1 MSITVRVIQD
11 RDPMSP
17 RDFDNMGTMACWH
30 RRYDLGDVQPKIS
43 PDEWLKANAP
53 KGSIILTLYLYDHS
67 GITMNTT
74 GFPWWDTEAVGVI
87 VATPD
92 KIRSYMDKKRITEKV
107 REAATKILASEVATY
122 NSYLAG
128 NVWGFSIEGIDD
140 EDGSTVGDS
149 CFGFYGDDLYGM
161 LGHVDSK
168 YHAALREAWYARGR

>member
-1 MSITVRVIQD
+1 
-11 RDPMSP
+11 MSP

-30 RRYDLGDVQPKIS
+30 RRYDLGDVQPKIL

-74 GFPWWDTEAVGVI
+74 GFPCSWDSGAVGVI

-92 KIRSYMDKKRITEKV
+92 KIRGYMGKKRITKKV
-107 REAATKILASEVATY
+107 REAATKILVQEVAIY
-122 NSYLAG
+122 DNYLTG
-128 NVWGFSIEGIDD
+128 NVWELSIEGVDD

-149 CFGFYGDDLYGM
+149 YFGFYGDDLYGM
-161 LGHVDSK
+161 LEHVDSK